1 MFAENRARPAIGACP
16 RSPMLYESNDGHRR
30 HGRSEM
36 LRDWRC
42 TKCRARLGRWV
53 GGRLEL
59 KYKEVIYKVGG
70 EQLVAEVKCR
80 ICGKP
85 NESPPATSH

>member
-1 MFAENRARPAIGACP
+1 MFNP
-16 RSPMLYESNDGHRR
+16 SKDGREKQ
-30 HGRSEM
+30 GRLEM
-36 LRDWRC
+36 QRDWRC

-59 KYKEVIYKVGG
+59 KYKELKYTVGG
-70 EQLVAEVKCR
+70 EQLVAKVKCR
-80 ICGKP
+80 ICGKA